1 MQDLAVSPR
10 VQDPRLNTAE
20 CVIQGHQPRI
30 DALEGN
36 AFIREILWCSFLS
49 VMVLGPMI
57 ALFFLGFTG
66 LEKLPSN
73 EMPEQG
79 RDHQPSPQQGAE
91 QARDYQPPPHQEAG
105 QARDHQPP
113 PHQEAGQAR
122 DHQPPPHQEA
132 EQARDYQPPPHQ
144 EAGQVRD
151 HQPLP
156 QQEAGQARDHQPP
169 PHQEAGQ
176 ARDNQGTLSYDA
188 VARSA
193 QFICHLLLVTEIAV
207 IIYIVIR
214 QPRHTF
220 KNVPTEVRIFYPL
233 IVFEG
238 TAICAVKCLIHRKKL
253 CCRPKIAF
261 LYMWTVLVFT
271 ACSNIILYHFCWLT
285 TGIMLHPTWGLTVL
299 AVVCF
304 VIGALLYSVYEICD
318 SVDENDFIVYCFS
331 YFAIFVGL
339 CFWVSQTVLVGR
351 SFYGKDTADEIVKT
365 ALFFVACGI
374 IWLLRKRFF
383 STENPQDQTKQ
394 TNPNPNTTPGNQGNT
409 VQNNA
414 NSSRCAAASQEFEL
428 QPRSGETSRLLP
440 GQ

>member
-10 VQDPRLNTAE
+10 IQDPRLNTAE

-30 DALEGN
+30 DALESN

-66 LEKLPSN
+66 LEQLPSN

-79 RDHQPSPQQGAE
+79 RDHQPLPQQEVE

-105 QARDHQPP
+105 QARDN
-113 PHQEAGQAR
+113 
-122 DHQPPPHQEA
+122 
-132 EQARDYQPPPHQ
+132 
-144 EAGQVRD
+144 
-151 HQPLP
+151 QPLP

-176 ARDNQGTLSYDA
+176 ARDYQGTLSYDA

-193 QFICHLLLVTEIAV
+193 QIICHLLLLTEIAV

-238 TAICAVKCLIHRKKL
+238 TAICAVKCFIHRKKL

-261 LYMWTVLVFT
+261 LYMWTVLVFI

-318 SVDENDFIVYCFS
+318 SVGENDFTVYCFS

-339 CFWVSQTVLVGR
+339 CLLVSQTVLVGR

-394 TNPNPNTTPGNQGNT
+394 TKPNPNTTPGSQGNT

-414 NSSRCAAASQEFEL
+414 NSSRSAASQVSEFEL
-428 QPRSGETSRLLP
+428 QPTRSRKTSRLLP
-440 GQ
+440 RQ

>member
-79 RDHQPSPQQGAE
+79 RDHQPSPQQEAE

-383 STENPQDQTKQ
+383 STENPLTLTLTLTLTGPNQ
-394 TNPNPNTTPGNQGNT
+394 TNQPQPQYNPWK
-409 VQNNA
+409 
-414 NSSRCAAASQEFEL
+414 
-428 QPRSGETSRLLP
+428 PR
-440 GQ
+440 